1 MQNYFE
7 LFDLKTSFF
16 VDDEALK
23 KAYQSKV
30 TRFHPDNFVTKSQ
43 AEQLQA
49 LQNTSLVNSAYTAL
63 KTPLNRASY
72 LLNLE
77 NINPFDEKDTN
88 MDTNFLVSQ
97 IELREQLEVIK
108 KEQQDNLALDDFIE
122 RVQDFIKDN
131 VASISEAFTQSRDL
145 QEIKTLVR
153 ELKFYD
159 QLNKEANI
167 LMDEWL

>member
-30 TRFHPDNFVTKSQ
+30 TKFHPDNFATKSQ
-43 AEQLQA
+43 SEQLQA

-88 MDTNFLVSQ
+88 MDTNFLISQ
-97 IELREQLEVIK
+97 IELREQLENIK
-108 KEQQDNLALDDFIE
+108 DQKDNLALDNFTE
-122 RVQDFIKDN
+122 QVQDFIKDN
-131 VASISEAFTQSRDL
+131 IVSISEAFTESLDL

-153 ELKFYD
+153 ELKFYE

-167 LMDEWL
+167 LIDEWL

>member
-16 VDDEALK
+16 VDDKALK
-23 KAYQSKV
+23 KAYQTQV
-30 TRFHPDNFVTKSQ
+30 MRFHPDNFATKSQ

-63 KTPLNRASY
+63 KTPLNRACY

-88 MDTNFLVSQ
+88 MDADFLISQ
-97 IELREQLEVIK
+97 IELREQLENI
-108 KEQQDNLALDDFIE
+108 KEQQDNLALDNFTE
-122 RVQDFIKDN
+122 QVQDFIKDN
-131 VASISEAFTQSRDL
+131 VASISEAFTQSPDL

-153 ELKFYD
+153 ELKFYE

>member
-23 KAYQSKV
+23 KAYQAQV
-30 TRFHPDNFVTKSQ
+30 TRFHPDNFATKSQ

-63 KTPLNRASY
+63 KTPLNRACY

-77 NINPFDEKDTN
+77 DVNPFDEKDTN
-88 MDTNFLVSQ
+88 MDANFLISQ
-97 IELREQLEVIK
+97 IELRELLENI
-108 KEQQDNLALDDFIE
+108 KEQQDNLALDNFIE

-131 VASISEAFTQSRDL
+131 VASISEAFTQLRDL

>member
-7 LFDLKTSFF
+7 LFNLKTSFF

-23 KAYQSKV
+23 KSYQAQV
-30 TRFHPDNFVTKSQ
+30 MRFHPDNFATKSQ

-49 LQNTSLVNSAYTAL
+49 LQNTSLVNSAYTTL

-88 MDTNFLVSQ
+88 MDANFLLSQ
-97 IELREQLEVIK
+97 IELREKLEAI
-108 KEQQDNLALDDFIE
+108 KEQQDDLALDDFIE
-122 RVQDFIKDN
+122 QVRDFTSDN
-131 VASISEAFTQSRDL
+131 VASISKAFTQSRDL

-153 ELKFYD
+153 ELKFYE
-159 QLNKEANI
+159 QLSKEANI